1 MSQLFSLAKDDY
13 IKGLV
18 VAVLAA
24 VFTWLAQAFNAPGFD
39 LATFSWMEGVR
50 IAVVAV
56 FAYLAKNL
64 ATDNEGKVLG
74 MGR

>member
-18 VAVLAA
+18 VAILAA
-24 VFTWLAQAFNAPGFD
+24 VFTWLAQVFSAPGFD

-50 IAVVAV
+50 IAVMAM
-56 FAYLAKNL
+56 FAYLAKNF
-64 ATDNEGKVLG
+64 ASDEDGKVLG
-74 MGR
+74 MCR